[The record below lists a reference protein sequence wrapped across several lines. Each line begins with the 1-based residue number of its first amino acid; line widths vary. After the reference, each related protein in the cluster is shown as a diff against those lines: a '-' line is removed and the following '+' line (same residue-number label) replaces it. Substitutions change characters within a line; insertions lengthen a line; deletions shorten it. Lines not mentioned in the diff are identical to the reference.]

1 MKKQMIF
8 TILFLFISSSMGFC
22 QAVADYLILQDV
34 GPYRLSKPQAFRSLA
49 PVGGPK
55 FSEDAGILS
64 GTGHF
69 PDHTDKTY
77 EVMYLGGDTN
87 VSPTV
92 TITQHAGGDS
102 DKWLMHEMEDIYR
115 EGDLDRLGLLSQ
127 GVFIMPA
134 GNYKI
139 LSHGIGGGGYTWLS
153 NNNVIVDIEYT
164 SLVAGKPKPSEI
176 VQAYIAKFPSIIPA
190 TFKLNSAHDI
200 EWIKDEIDRRLWLCD
215 KWVAQIQPEDAKL
228 YDKLDSVVSS
238 MNVFLDYREKYFGL
252 ASKNERLLLDNYL
265 SAKNDASIRTK
276 LTEYKTWWTAHKGDE
291 ITLP

>member
-102 DKWLMHEMEDIYR
+102 DKWLMHEMEIGYR
-115 EGDLDRLGLLSQ
+115 SSEMARLGLRDKGEYIDLVNDNRVL
-127 GVFIMPA
+127 G
-134 GNYKI
+134 
-139 LSHGIGGGGYTWLS
+139 LGIGGNSYRWMS
-153 NNNVIVDIEYT
+153 SNNVIVSIKDFDRDFTRPEPVEVI
-164 SLVAGKPKPSEI
+164 S
-176 VQAYIAKFPSIIPA
+176 AYLAKFPSIIPS

-228 YDKLDSVVSS
+228 YDKLDSIVNS

-252 ASKNERLLLDNYL
+252 ASKNEKMLLFSYL
-265 SAKNDASIRTK
+265 SKKDDASIRAK
-276 LTEYKTWWTAHKGDE
+276 LAEYKTWWAAHKGDS